1 MTKPTLS
8 LLATIFVSALI
19 FSSLAVLQ
27 PHATEITVGASPTP
41 YSADHA
47 RAQATA
53 RDDAE
58 PAPTF

>member
-1 MTKPTLS
+1 MTKPTMS
-8 LLATIFVSALI
+8 VLATILVSALL

-27 PHATEITVGASPTP
+27 PHSVEVTVGASPTP

-47 RAQATA
+47 RVQATA